1 MRILSRLG
9 TVAAIVVAVVATIWL
24 VRAFESRN
32 LPELRLWHQA
42 SLVNE
47 FSVDDYPDGL
57 SLDAYFELE
66 GRLMQELET
75 IVVAQIPVANR
86 RLFSRYTDTSPINPE
101 NLPRNWNRSFQLSVD
116 APRGG
121 ILLLHG
127 ASDSPY
133 SMRAVAEVFHGQ
145 DFHVLALRLPGHGT
159 VPAGLKAVTAGDWMA
174 ITRLGVSW
182 LRDQLPDSAPLY
194 LSGYS
199 TGATLAVDYALDALV
214 DPQLEIPNR
223 LFLFSPAI
231 GISRFAAF
239 ARWDV
244 AISKIPYFEKF
255 AWGDIYPEYDPF
267 KYNSF
272 AKNAGDIV
280 YTLTVAVGK
289 KILTLLKGGQWQR
302 LPPILSFHSLIDSTV
317 STTSLVTALYDRL
330 DSDGHELVL
339 FDLNRDSETIEFV
352 KPSQLTYLQS
362 EGDRANLPYRFT
374 LVTNRDTDS
383 KDVVARTRCAP
394 KGCWSSEDLHLTW
407 PQNVYSL
414 SHVAIPFAPTDPMY
428 GIDATTAYVE
438 NMRLGALQPRGERQV
453 LLVPVEQLTRLRYN
467 PFFSYLERRVIEFC
481 TDCDRDSK

>member
-1 MRILSRLG
+1 MRMMSRLAG
-9 TVAAIVVAVVATIWL
+9 LAAIIIAVIATIWL
-24 VRAFESRN
+24 ARAFESRN
-32 LPELRLWHQA
+32 MPELRLWHQV
-42 SLVNE
+42 SLDNE

-57 SLDAYFELE
+57 SLEAYLELE
-66 GRLMQELET
+66 ERLMQELET
-75 IVVAQIPVANR
+75 KVVAQVPPANR
-86 RLFSRYTDTSPINPE
+86 KLFSRYTDASPINPQ

-116 APRGG
+116 EPRGG

-133 SMRAVAEVFHGQ
+133 STRAVAEVFHGQ
-145 DFHVLALRLPGHGT
+145 GFHVLALRLPGHGT
-159 VPAGLKAVTAGDWMA
+159 VPAGLKDATAEDWIA
-174 ITRLGVSW
+174 ITQLGVSW
-182 LRDQLPDSAPLY
+182 LRERLPDSAPLY
-194 LSGYS
+194 LGGYS
-199 TGATLAVDYALDALV
+199 TGATLAVDYTLDALV
-214 DPQLEIPNR
+214 DPQLEIPDR
-223 LFLFSPAI
+223 MFLFSPAI

-280 YTLTVAVGK
+280 YTLTISVGK
-289 KILTLLKGGQWQR
+289 KIPGLMESGEWRRMPPTLT
-302 LPPILSFHSLIDSTV
+302 FHSLIDSTV

-352 KPSQLTYLQS
+352 KPSQLTYLQTA
-362 EGDRANLPYRFT
+362 GDREDLPYRLT
-374 LVTNRDTDS
+374 LVTNRDADS

-394 KGCWSSEDLHLTW
+394 KACWSSENLNLTW

-428 GIDATTAYVE
+428 GSDATTAYVE
-438 NMRLGALQPRGERQV
+438 NMRLGTLQPRGERQV

-467 PFFSYLERRVIEFC
+467 PFFSYLEQRVIEFC
-481 TDCDRDSK
+481 TDCQGGP

>member
-1 MRILSRLG
+1 MRALSRLAG
-9 TVAAIVVAVVATIWL
+9 VVAVIIAVIATIWL

-42 SLVNE
+42 SLDNE

-57 SLDAYFELE
+57 SLKAYLEFEE
-66 GRLMQELET
+66 RLMQELET
-75 IVVAQIPVANR
+75 KVVAQVPQANR
-86 RLFSRYTDTSPINPE
+86 KFLSRYTETSPINPE

-116 APRGG
+116 QPRGG

-145 DFHVLALRLPGHGT
+145 GFHVLVLRLPGHGT

-174 ITRLGVSW
+174 ITRLGVRW
-182 LRDQLPDSAPLY
+182 VRERLPDSVPLY
-194 LSGYS
+194 LGGYS
-199 TGATLAVDYALDALV
+199 TGATLTVNYTLDALIE
-214 DPQLEIPNR
+214 PQLEVPER
-223 LFLFSPAI
+223 LFLFSPEI

-239 ARWDV
+239 AHLDV
-244 AISKIPYFEKF
+244 ALSNIAYFEKF
-255 AWGDIYPEYDPF
+255 AWGNISPEYDPF

-289 KILTLLKGGQWQR
+289 KIVTLLKDGQWR
-302 LPPILSFHSLIDSTV
+302 HLPPILTFHSLIDSTV
-317 STTSLVTALYDRL
+317 STRSLVTALYDRL

-352 KPSQLTYLQS
+352 RPGQLNYLQTA
-362 EGDRANLPYRFT
+362 GDRENLPYRLT
-374 LVTNRDTDS
+374 LVTNRDADS
-383 KDVVARTRCAP
+383 QDVVARTRCAP
-394 KGCWSSEDLHLTW
+394 KACWSSEELNLAW

-414 SHVAIPFAPTDPMY
+414 SHVAIPFAPNDPMY

-467 PFFSYLERRVIEFC
+467 PFFNYLERRVIEFC
-481 TDCDRDSK
+481 TDCDHGP

>member
-1 MRILSRLG
+1 MRILSRLAG
-9 TVAAIVVAVVATIWL
+9 LAGIIIAVIATIWL

-32 LPELRLWHQA
+32 LPELKLWHQA
-42 SLVNE
+42 SLENE
-47 FSVDDYPDGL
+47 FNIDDYADGL

-66 GRLMQELET
+66 ERLMQELQT
-75 IVVAQIPVANR
+75 KVVEQVPPAHR
-86 RLFSRYTDTSPINPE
+86 KFLSRYTETSPINPE

-116 APRGG
+116 QPRGG

-145 DFHVLALRLPGHGT
+145 GFHVLALRLPGHGT
-159 VPAGLKAVTAGDWMA
+159 VPAGLKAVTAADWMA

-182 LRDQLPDSAPLY
+182 LRELLPDSVPLY
-194 LSGYS
+194 LGGYS
-199 TGATLAVDYALDALV
+199 TGATLAVNYTLDALV
-214 DPQLEIPNR
+214 NPQLEIPNR

-231 GISRFAAF
+231 GISRFAAY
-239 ARWDV
+239 AHWDV
-244 AISKIPYFEKF
+244 ALSTIPYFEKF
-255 AWGDIYPEYDPF
+255 AWGNIHPEYDPF

-280 YTLTVAVGK
+280 YTLTVSVGEQ
-289 KILTLLKGGQWQR
+289 ILKLLKDRQWR
-302 LPPILSFHSLIDSTV
+302 LLPPTLTFHSLIDSTV

-330 DSDGHELVL
+330 DSPGHELVL

-352 KPSQLTYLQS
+352 KPSQVNYLQTA
-362 EGDRANLPYRFT
+362 GDRENLPYRLT
-374 LVTNRDTDS
+374 LVTNRDADS
-383 KDVVARTRCAP
+383 QDVVARTRCAP
-394 KGCWSSEDLHLTW
+394 KACWSSEDLNLTW

-428 GIDATTAYVE
+428 GSDAATAYVE
-438 NMRLGALQPRGERQV
+438 NMMLGALQPRGERQV

-467 PFFSYLERRVIEFC
+467 PFFSYLEQRLIDFC
-481 TDCDRDSK
+481 TDCDRGPK